1 MSIRRSVHTGEALG
15 CPIHQSTQSAWDEL
29 IRHPP
34 SALLTHVS
42 RPMVGAPVQPGT
54 EKKNPFSDKSNLQT
68 LVPLI
73 LVAFHESVQM
83 RESSFMTL
91 CAKITN
97 LLQTSKEFDTP
108 EAWYLVLEQLR
119 MPLITNT
126 SNSNTPWNGPTLS
139 LADPKYPKLL
149 FQFYCMEINYSM
161 EVNAFYYSA
170 NTILEGWQD
179 KILNSLTS
187 NERFTEAVTAWV
199 WVVNNYLPFNP
210 QTTLFTDFLSDFMNQ
225 ANDIRWS
232 FFVQTVWGDVNVD
245 FKRFNTAVIMEL
257 LKRRDETMETSARNS
272 EGTATD
278 TKTLEYLL
286 LNIPLDKAAKVLGAL
301 VMRMSVQYHYRVYE
315 KKKEVDTNDISL
327 FYQRLLRPV
336 MAKLKTFNTV
346 EMYDKFLY
354 QIGIEMLEP
363 VADISWTLLNV
374 YSLNIRLFLDSI
386 FEPGFEFLPHFQS
399 YILYDY
405 RHDLD
410 VKTMN
415 NIMSGDVK
423 RFPDYLL
430 S

>member
-1 MSIRRSVHTGEALG
+1 M
-15 CPIHQSTQSAWDEL
+15 
-29 IRHPP
+29 
-34 SALLTHVS
+34 
-42 RPMVGAPVQPGT
+42 
-54 EKKNPFSDKSNLQT
+54 K
-68 LVPLI
+68 
-73 LVAFHESVQM
+73 
-83 RESSFMTL
+83 
-91 CAKITN
+91 
-97 LLQTSKEFDTP
+97 
-108 EAWYLVLEQLR
+108 
-119 MPLITNT
+119 
-126 SNSNTPWNGPTLS
+126 
-139 LADPKYPKLL
+139 
-149 FQFYCMEINYSM
+149 
-161 EVNAFYYSA
+161 
-170 NTILEGWQD
+170 
-179 KILNSLTS
+179 
-187 NERFTEAVTAWV
+187 
-199 WVVNNYLPFNP
+199 
-210 QTTLFTDFLSDFMNQ
+210 
-225 ANDIRWS
+225 
-232 FFVQTVWGDVNVD
+232 TVWGSVNVD
-245 FKRFNTAVIMEL
+245 FQRFNTAVIMEL

-301 VMRMSVQYHYRVYE
+301 VMRMSVQYHYQVYGK

-336 MAKLKTFNTV
+336 MDKLKTFNTV
-346 EMYDKFLY
+346 EIYDKFLY

-374 YSLNIRLFLDSI
+374 YSLNIRLFLTSI

-415 NIMSGDVK
+415 KIMSGDVK